1 MYIVH
6 ALYSKCTVYIQCT
19 VYIHCSVQFLTP
31 PLELYL
37 QNAKFH
43 SSGIK
48 HMKSEVNEDASLEI
62 FFLFD
67 GVGPPSLKL
76 YLQNAEFHNCGM
88 KYVKSKVFEGVIL
101 QFFFL
106 LYGTPPPQIIPTK
119 SIVS

>member
-1 MYIVH
+1 
-6 ALYSKCTVYIQCT
+6 
-19 VYIHCSVQFLTP
+19 
-31 PLELYL
+31 
-37 QNAKFH
+37 
-43 SSGIK
+43 
-48 HMKSEVNEDASLEI
+48 MKSEVNEDASLEI

-106 LYGTPPPQIIPTK
+106 LYGTPPSNYTYKKYSFIVLDETCKIK
-119 SIVS
+119 SL